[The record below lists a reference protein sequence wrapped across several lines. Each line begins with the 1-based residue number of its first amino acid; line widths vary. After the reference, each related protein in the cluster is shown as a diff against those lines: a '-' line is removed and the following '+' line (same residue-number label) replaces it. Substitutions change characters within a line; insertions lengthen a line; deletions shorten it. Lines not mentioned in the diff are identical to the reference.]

1 MEDIKRKILALMAK
15 TTENG
20 CSEAEAMM
28 AAKKV
33 QSMLNQYQLSLSDIK
48 IKESKCITGDYDT
61 KLRAA
66 AATENCVNAVA
77 YFTDT
82 KCWKSTEI
90 GGFIHYKFFGL
101 EHDVMIAEY
110 IVKICD
116 WAIIYEGEDF
126 KNTEMYIYSLNRSRS
141 LKDFRFAMSVRIG
154 KRLRE
159 MKDAQ
164 NKMNASDGR
173 SLVVVKGAIITEEFA
188 KLNMRL
194 RGRSRASHQCRDAA
208 AMNAGYAA
216 GDRVNISPGVSDRAQ
231 RRPELT

>member
-15 TTENG
+15 TTDNG

-28 AAKKV
+28 AAEKV

-48 IKESKCITGDYDT
+48 LKESKCVTGDYDT
-61 KLRAA
+61 QLRAA
-66 AATENCVNAVA
+66 APTEQCVTAVA

-82 KCWKSTEI
+82 KCWQSTEA

-110 IVKICD
+110 IMKVCD

-126 KNTEMYIYSLNRSRS
+126 KNSDVYAHSPNRSRS
-141 LKDFRFAMSVRIG
+141 LKDFRYAMAVRIG
-154 KRLRE
+154 TRLRE

-164 NKMNASDGR
+164 NRANASDGR
-173 SLVVVKGAIITEEFA
+173 SLVVVKGAIVTDEFA
-188 KLNMRL
+188 KLNLRL
-194 RGRSRASHQCRDAA
+194 NRAKGGAHTYRDAA
-208 AMNAGYAA
+208 AMNAGQAA
-216 GDRVNISPGVSDRAQ
+216 ANRVNINPGVSDRAQ